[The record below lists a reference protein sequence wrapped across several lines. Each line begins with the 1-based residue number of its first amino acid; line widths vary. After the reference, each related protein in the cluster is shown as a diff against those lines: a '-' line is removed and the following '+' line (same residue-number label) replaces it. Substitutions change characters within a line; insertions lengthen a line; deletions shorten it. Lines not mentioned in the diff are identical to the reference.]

1 MKRFVK
7 CLSVGAVLA
16 LGCDG
21 KEDPK
26 QPPAVLP
33 GSLGRAEFLYEC
45 VGEADPQCDQDA
57 DLAPTRTDSPFPV
70 IAVGSRFQLFAE
82 SGGPLQL
89 GTASGQWLA
98 LDADGATLTALR
110 AGVVSVVASQSGTP
124 LDFADIELREPAAL
138 KILPATPQGS
148 FEGVEVDVANGQLTA
163 EANVEFT
170 FKFRAIVVGANGEIL
185 AGDFPCNWSS
195 SDPDILQITSDPVDN
210 IVTVVSGNP
219 GPGVLEVELGDFSGT
234 VSIEVGS

>member
-1 MKRFVK
+1 M
-7 CLSVGAVLA
+7 AVLA
-16 LGCDG
+16 LGCAET
-21 KEDPK
+21 EDPE

-33 GSLGRAEFLYEC
+33 GSLGRAEFRYEC
-45 VGEADPQCDQDA
+45 VGAGDPQCDLDA
-57 DLAPTRTDSPFPV
+57 DLAPTRTDSPFPL
-70 IAVGSRFQLFAE
+70 IAVGSRIQLFAE
-82 SGGPLQL
+82 SNNLP
-89 GTASGQWLA
+89 LA
-98 LDADGATLTALR
+98 LDSASEQFLAIDADGATVTALS
-110 AGVVSVVASQSGTP
+110 AGTVSVIASQSGTP
-124 LDFADIELREPAAL
+124 VDFADVELREPVAL

-170 FKFRAIVVGANGEIL
+170 FKFRAILVGANGELL

-195 SDPDILQITSDPVDN
+195 SDPDILEITSDPADN

-219 GPGVLEVELGDFSGT
+219 GPGLLNVEVGDFSGT